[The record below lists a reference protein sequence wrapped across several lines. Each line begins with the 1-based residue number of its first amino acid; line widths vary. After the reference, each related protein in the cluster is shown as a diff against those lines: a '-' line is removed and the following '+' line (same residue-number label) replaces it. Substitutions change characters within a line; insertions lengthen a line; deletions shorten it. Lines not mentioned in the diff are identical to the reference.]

1 MTSQPGKRTI
11 AIYTL
16 TNISRSKGSWTI
28 NFGQLIEYNMRNIF
42 ADRYRNQTEN
52 VEKLFPGPFLKN
64 QNMNIFLDS
73 KFYKSLF

>member
-1 MTSQPGKRTI
+1 MTSQPGKQTI

-16 TNISRSKGSWTI
+16 TNISRSKGSRTI
-28 NFGQLIEYNMRNIF
+28 NFGQLIEYKRNIF
-42 ADRYRNQTEN
+42 SDRYRNQTEN
-52 VEKLFPGPFLKN
+52 VEKLFPGSFLKN